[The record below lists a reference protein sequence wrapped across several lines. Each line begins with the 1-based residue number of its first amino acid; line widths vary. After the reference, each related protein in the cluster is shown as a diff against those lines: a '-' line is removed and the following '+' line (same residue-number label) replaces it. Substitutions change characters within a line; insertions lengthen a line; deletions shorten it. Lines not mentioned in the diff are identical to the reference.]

1 MVLIRWLVI
10 LIVSSVLISEKALCQ
25 DEDYED
31 EDDVSCVFVSSG
43 QDCDCKYTEDVNKN
57 Y

>member
-25 DEDYED
+25 DVDYED
-31 EDDVSCVFVSSG
+31 EDDVSCVFELGG
-43 QDCDCKYTEDVNKN
+43 QNCDCKYTEDVNKN